1 MLLGIF
7 SDSHLGF
14 GSLDRYEEAFNR
26 FDESIK
32 IFKDKSVD
40 YILHAGDLFDHS
52 TPTQEVW
59 HKTMEC
65 FNKNDSRLSNLTKK
79 EINKE
84 KEVEVKGIPII
95 AIHGTHEHRGKD
107 FSNALDVLEEA
118 NCLLHL
124 HAGYVELEK
133 NGEKVCIHGLGG
145 VPEKMALQVLQ
156 KYNPKPI
163 PNTANLLLLHQS
175 FKEFLPFEDDAIAT
189 LSLADL
195 PEGFDLIING
205 HLHWTNE
212 QKIGDKRFLLT
223 GSSIFTQMKK
233 LEGEKEKGVFI
244 FDTKTKELEFI
255 PFAEQRKLFYNKL
268 KFDDAKPEAII
279 AKVNEVI
286 ASIPLEQKLKP
297 LVRLKLVGTIAKGFA
312 QKDISFSLPEDKAIF
327 SVTKNFE
334 LSAFKKK
341 ISELKELQKEKKGVI
356 ELGID
361 ILEKN
366 VEEANLEGFDTRRI
380 FELLSQGEV
389 EKAEIVLLKE

>member
-1 MLLGIF
+1 M
-7 SDSHLGF
+7 
-14 GSLDRYEEAFNR
+14 
-26 FDESIK
+26 
-32 IFKDKSVD
+32 
-40 YILHAGDLFDHS
+40 
-52 TPTQEVW
+52 
-59 HKTMEC
+59 
-65 FNKNDSRLSNLTKK
+65 
-79 EINKE
+79 
-84 KEVEVKGIPII
+84 
-95 AIHGTHEHRGKD
+95 
-107 FSNALDVLEEA
+107 
-118 NCLLHL
+118 
-124 HAGYVELEK
+124 
-133 NGEKVCIHGLGG
+133 
-145 VPEKMALQVLQ
+145 
-156 KYNPKPI
+156 
-163 PNTANLLLLHQS
+163 
-175 FKEFLPFEDDAIAT
+175 
-189 LSLADL
+189 
-195 PEGFDLIING
+195 
-205 HLHWTNE
+205 
-212 QKIGDKRFLLT
+212 LT

-233 LEGEKEKGVFI
+233 LEGEKEKGVFL

-255 PFAEQRKLFYNKL
+255 PFAQQRKLFYNKL

-389 EKAEIVLLKE
+389 EKAESVLLKE